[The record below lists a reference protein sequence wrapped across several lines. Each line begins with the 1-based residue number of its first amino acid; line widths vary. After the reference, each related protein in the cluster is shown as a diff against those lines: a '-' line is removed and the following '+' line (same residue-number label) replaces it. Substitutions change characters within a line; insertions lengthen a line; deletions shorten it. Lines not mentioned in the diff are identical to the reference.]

1 MKKRFFFI
9 IFLLIILLSYIT
21 NISQIPE
28 KIVLMQG
35 EKIKLKT
42 LFGIE
47 LKTKQK
53 DIIETWQ
60 QGNIENQ
67 ELQVTLLGNLK
78 VKEVS
83 VTTLPKVK
91 VIPLGK
97 LIRTKT
103 IHKWRISYRN
113 GRNHKHK

>member
-9 IFLLIILLSYIT
+9 ILLLSIILLYVT
-21 NISQIPE
+21 NITQIPE
-28 KIVLMQG
+28 KLVLLEG
-35 EKIKLKT
+35 EKIQVKT
-42 LFGIE
+42 LLGVN

-67 ELQVTLLGNLK
+67 ELKVTLLGK
-78 VKEVS
+78 IEVKNIS
-83 VTTLPKVK
+83 VTTLPSVK
-91 VIPLGK
+91 VIPLGQ

-103 IHKWRISYRN
+103 IYKWSFSNRYDRN
-113 GRNHKHK
+113 NKYK